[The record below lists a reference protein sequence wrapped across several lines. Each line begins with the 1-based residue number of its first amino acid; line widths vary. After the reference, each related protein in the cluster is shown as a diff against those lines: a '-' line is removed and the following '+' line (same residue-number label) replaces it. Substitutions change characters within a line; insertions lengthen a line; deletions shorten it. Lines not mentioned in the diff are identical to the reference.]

1 MFAEQCISGRTFVP
15 ALVLMALIAA
25 APATAQTE
33 SPGAA
38 SGAFVAAGVGSGE
51 SQTEA
56 EDAARLDAAN
66 NVVFKEMRRD
76 AVYRDLFVPEA
87 FKNGWFEST
96 QATKDGQGKW
106 TATATIRVDESLAEA
121 LYYGRY
127 STTVGALLDEAE
139 DALLAIR
146 ALQEAGGSAESN
158 GKLGEAESAY
168 RRAEAKSA
176 ETMRY
181 LDPVEDA
188 VFFSSTGN
196 RKAPELKVLIVAAKA
211 ACADGIARIRDVQ
224 ARLAMDAEAR
234 NVLDLLDSVEAEL
247 ENLEKTADALH
258 PLAAAPRS
266 YETRL
271 LRLSRDR
278 GDDALE
284 SLGRRRGLVK
294 ERTAA
299 LSADMT
305 YPKTR
310 ANLVLDRIDALDE
323 SLATSVRA
331 IAAELRKRTPA
342 VRFATWAV
350 AHEPRDYLS
359 IGYLI
364 PAGITLLDGGTERV
378 ELDPVWDAR
387 AEGALPMGDGGFWI
401 RGRLKSGDE
410 DLTGASDRTTTM
422 AVDIGFFS
430 DRLIGFGFRW
440 DWAREDSSGD
450 RKDSIPAIAVTFG
463 GVGEGLGETT
473 YAPQWTLTAAWEF
486 PDRDIEEFGS
496 EAIPLDLLNVS
507 LDTVIRP
514 SSWVRFD
521 ADASF
526 RTRTRESVDWW
537 IGSVGVGIGFRLPVL
552 KPLLWRLRWEGCTIA
567 PVLDNEIERD
577 AAKSTGAFRFG
588 FEYTF

>member
-1 MFAEQCISGRTFVP
+1 MFVEHCISAKSFLPAFFLITLLSVP
-15 ALVLMALIAA
+15 LAA
-25 APATAQTE
+25 QSE

-38 SGAFVAAGVGSGE
+38 SGFFVAAGAGAGE
-51 SQTEA
+51 SQAEA

-87 FKNGWFEST
+87 FKNGWFESIES
-96 QATKDGQGKW
+96 AKDAEGKW
-106 TATATIRVDESLAEA
+106 TAAATIRVDESLAEA
-121 LYYGRY
+121 LYLGRY

-139 DALLAIR
+139 EALLAIR
-146 ALQEAGGSAESN
+146 ALQEAGGTAESN
-158 GKLGEAESAY
+158 GELGPAESAY
-168 RRAEAKSA
+168 RRAESKSV

-181 LDPVEDA
+181 LEPIEDA
-188 VFFSSTGN
+188 IFFSSVGN
-196 RKAPELKVLIVAAKA
+196 RKAPELKALIAAAKA
-211 ACADGIARIRDVQ
+211 ACADGIARIRAVQ
-224 ARLAMDAEAR
+224 ERLAMDAEAR

-247 ENLEKTADALH
+247 ENIEETADALH

-271 LRLSRDR
+271 LRLSRER
-278 GDDALE
+278 GEDALE
-284 SLGRRRGLVK
+284 SLERRRGIVN

-299 LSADMT
+299 LGVDMS

-310 ANLVLDRIDALDE
+310 ADLVLDRIDALDE
-323 SLATSVRA
+323 SLDTSVRA
-331 IAAELRKRTPA
+331 IAAELRKRTPV

-364 PAGITLLDGGTERV
+364 PYGIALMDGGTERA
-378 ELDPVWDAR
+378 ELNSVWEAR
-387 AEGALPMGDGGFWI
+387 AEGALPMSGGGFWI
-401 RGRLKSGDE
+401 RGRLKAGDE

-430 DRLIGFGFRW
+430 DRLFGLGFRW
-440 DWAREDSSGD
+440 DWRREDGSGN
-450 RKDSIPAIAVTFG
+450 RIDSIPAIAVTFG
-463 GVGEGLGETT
+463 GVGEGLGEKT

-486 PDRDIEEFGS
+486 PDGEVEEFGP
-496 EAIPLDLLNVS
+496 EAIPLDLMNLT
-507 LDTVIRP
+507 LDAVIRP

-526 RTRTRESVDWW
+526 RTRTRESADWW
-537 IGSVGVGIGFRLPVL
+537 IGSAGVGIGFRLPIL
-552 KPLLWRLRWEGCTIA
+552 KPLLWRLRWEGCTVA